1 MLANAAASTALAPPA
16 DTSIV
21 SLYLTSV
28 PESHNDT
35 QHLTDFIT
43 PLLTSA
49 SSDAA
54 AEASS
59 SSSSTGLRGVV
70 PIPAT
75 NCAFINFKTRQD
87 AENVAQQLAMRNIGK
102 DSKKVIVSF
111 GEEEVGVQ
119 WGRSKKVKK
128 GPAPAG
134 NGIGATEEKQETVA
148 A

>member
-43 PLLTSA
+43 PLLSSS
-49 SSDAA
+49 SSDG
-54 AEASS
+54 EASS
-59 SSSSTGLRGVV
+59 STGSGLRGVV
-70 PIPAT
+70 PVAAT

-87 AENVAQQLAMRNIGK
+87 AEHVAQQLAMRNIGK
-102 DSKKVIVSF
+102 DSKKVIISF

-128 GPAPAG
+128 APASSE
-134 NGIGATEEKQETVA
+134 NGTGVAEEKKEEVTA
-148 A
+148 